1 MKSFKGL
8 NGTLVLRPTGVAIIR
23 ENMLATTFHNA
34 GETEIPYNN
43 ISKVEVVPGS
53 VLNGYICIVENG
65 CECPS
70 NVFSAMKDENTIIFR
85 FTKNLQVI
93 KIKQQIEDRIW

>member
-8 NGTLVLRPTGVAIIR
+8 NGTLALRPTGVAIIR

-34 GETEIPYNN
+34 GEIEIPYGN
-43 ISKVEVVPGS
+43 ISDVEVVPGS

-65 CECPS
+65 YGCPS
-70 NVFSAMKDENTIIFR
+70 NVFSAMKDENTVIFR
-85 FTKNLQVI
+85 FTKNLQAA
-93 KIKQQIEDRIW
+93 KMKQQIEDRI